1 MFHKNA
7 DFDSLTSE
15 QKLELEDKLLKGF
28 AERSVILFAVFAIG
42 SVFYGFQTFDVLKKF
57 NSNLDLSQNVIPR
70 LLFSTLPCLII
81 IFLQK
86 KVIKNKN
93 LNVMIWALGFPIVYL
108 ITCMINVWPIIFNG
122 QHEVYLYFHAANM
135 FCIMLSFLL
144 VAPNIK
150 YSLIHLLTFCVTFF
164 APAYSML
171 RQDNTYTNLLLNDSL
186 SSVAVS
192 LFSAYFLF
200 SLRKKIAIYEMKFKN
215 QITPFLGSNLVQ
227 AIYTEKLDRLKN
239 FKAEGLILSIDL
251 RGYTQFLQSHN
262 EHLTS
267 AYMEKYHSIVTRLF
281 CGQGGCLHKSNGDG
295 HIFSFGIMDEI
306 DLSDLATLNKE
317 VENANQRKLKIYSNK
332 IHELFPEFVSE
343 FHMLNQEFNIKSNL
357 RVGAA
362 VACGDVKLKVQGD
375 AGTKME
381 LDIEGEV
388 IVKASRLEA
397 YTKLLGEKTS
407 KTASYLIL
415 AEEVAKNVNTQGYTC
430 WDTTVNG
437 FQIRDFPSISKVF
450 FSAWENPQN
459 NSTVHINKKSA

>member
-1 MFHKNA
+1 MFHKSE
-7 DFDSLTSE
+7 DFDNLTYE
-15 QKLELEDKLLKGF
+15 QQLELEAKLKKGF
-28 AERSVILFAVFAIG
+28 AERSVILFAIFAIA
-42 SVFYGFQTFDVLKKF
+42 SVFYGFQTFDVLRKF
-57 NSNLDLSQNVIPR
+57 NNNLDLYQNVIPR
-70 LLFSTLPCLII
+70 LLFNTLPCIFI

-86 KVIKNKN
+86 KIVKNSN
-93 LNVMIWALGFPIVYL
+93 LKVMIWAIGFPIIYL
-108 ITCMINVWPIIFNG
+108 VACMINVWPLIYSG

-150 YSLIHLLTFCVTFF
+150 YSVIHLLVFCLTFF
-164 APAYSML
+164 VPAYIML
-171 RQDNTYTNLLLNDSL
+171 EKDKAYTNLLLNDSI

-215 QITPFLGSNLVQ
+215 QITPFLGSDLMQ
-227 AIYTEKLDRLKN
+227 AIYSEKLDKLRN

-281 CGQGGCLHKSNGDG
+281 CGKGGCLHKSNGDG

-306 DLSDLATLNKE
+306 DLSDLKTLENE
-317 VENANQRKLKIYSNK
+317 VENANRTKIKIYSNK
-332 IHELFPEFVSE
+332 IHDLFPEFVSE
-343 FHMLNQEFNIKSNL
+343 FHKLNQEFNIKSNL
-357 RVGAA
+357 RIGAA

-397 YTKLLGEKTS
+397 YTKLLGEKES
-407 KTASYLIL
+407 KTSSYLIL
-415 AEEVAKNVNTQGYTC
+415 EEEVANNVDTQRYTC
-430 WDTTVNG
+430 WDTTLSGLQV
-437 FQIRDFPSISKVF
+437 RDFPSILKIF
-450 FSAWENPQN
+450 YTAWESPDASKFIQ
-459 NSTVHINKKSA
+459 TYKKLA